1 MKNKKNKVQGKLLEG
16 SRAIALTI
24 KNINPEIISAY
35 PITPQT
41 HIVEDLAKFKGN
53 YEYVR
58 AESEFAAASIVL
70 GGSAAGLRTYTATSS
85 QGLLLM
91 NEVVYSIAGMRLPVV
106 MTVAN
111 RAISS
116 PINIWNDHQDAMTIK
131 DAGWLMF
138 FAESTQ
144 ESVLQHILAYK
155 IAEKIR
161 IPVML
166 NIDGFILTH
175 SFEANVVPNTSDIK
189 KFLPKFQPQS
199 NEYLNTKEPRAFGTL
214 VGPKDYTYFR
224 QELFDDLDASLELI
238 KKEYKLC
245 LKKVFGGQLPNQATK
260 PTIDNGLIE
269 YCGPKKPE
277 TIIIGM
283 GSVIGTIKETIK
295 ENKNVG
301 VLKIKCLR
309 PFPKKEINKII
320 KGIKEVNIIDK
331 AVDSAYIG
339 PLAKEIQAFSL
350 QPVASYIAGLGG
362 QDITVKMIEKI
373 IKNKKQQGKTIFL
386 S

>member
-1 MKNKKNKVQGKLLEG
+1 MKNKVQGQLLEG
-16 SRAIALTI
+16 SRAIALVVQ
-24 KNINPEIISAY
+24 NIGPEIISAY

-41 HIVEDLAKFKGN
+41 HIVEDLAKFKGD
-53 YEYVR
+53 YEYIR

-70 GGSAAGLRTYTATSS
+70 GGSAAGLRAYTATSS

-138 FAESTQ
+138 FAESAQ

-155 IAEKIR
+155 IAEKIKV
-161 IPVML
+161 PVML

-175 SFEANVVPNTSDIK
+175 SFEANVIPSASQIK
-189 KFLPKFQPQS
+189 KFLPKFQPKDD
-199 NEYLNTKEPRAFGTL
+199 EYLNTKNPQAFGTL
-214 VGPKDYTYFR
+214 VGPKNYFHFR
-224 QELFDDLDASLELI
+224 QRLFDDLDNSLELI

-245 LKKVFGGQLPNQATK
+245 LKKVFGGKLPNQAIKATV
-260 PTIDNGLIE
+260 DNGLIE
-269 YCGPKKPE
+269 YCGPEKPQ
-277 TIIIGM
+277 TIVIAM
-283 GSVIGTIKETIK
+283 GSVVGTIKEAIK
-295 ENKNVG
+295 DNKNVG
-301 VLKIKCLR
+301 VLKVKCLR

-320 KGIKEVNIIDK
+320 KGVKEINVIDK
-331 AVDSAYIG
+331 AVDSAHIG

-362 QDITVKMIEKI
+362 QDITVKIIQKI

-386 S
+386 K